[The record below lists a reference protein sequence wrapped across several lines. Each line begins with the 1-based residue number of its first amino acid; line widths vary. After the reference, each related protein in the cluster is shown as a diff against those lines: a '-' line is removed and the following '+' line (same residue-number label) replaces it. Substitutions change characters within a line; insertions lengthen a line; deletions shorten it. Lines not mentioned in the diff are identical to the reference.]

1 VGASEPIQV
10 DVRVIA
16 ATNRDPEKAIRQ
28 GRLREDLY
36 YRLNVFQI
44 DVPPLRER
52 GDDILMLAE
61 HFLNEFN
68 ARESVNKRW
77 SERALRRL
85 QNYGWP
91 GNVRELR
98 NVVERAALLSGDVID
113 DPGLPEGS
121 LDLTAAPGN
130 GNSLVVRVG
139 SPLSEVER
147 TMILATLR
155 QVRGD
160 KREAA
165 RRLGISLK
173 TLYNRLSVYQA
184 AGQMEVADRPNP

>member
-1 VGASEPIQV
+1 
-10 DVRVIA
+10 
-16 ATNRDPEKAIRQ
+16 
-28 GRLREDLY
+28 
-36 YRLNVFQI
+36 VFQI

-85 QNYGWP
+85 QNYTWP

-98 NVVERAALLSGDVID
+98 NVGRARRPALRRRDRRSRPPRRLARVPARRPGTGTRSWSAWDRRLSD
-113 DPGLPEGS
+113 
-121 LDLTAAPGN
+121 
-130 GNSLVVRVG
+130 
-139 SPLSEVER
+139 VER